1 MNESHLLRESKTKIA
16 QIKTVINEKNN
27 EEQNHELECKTLSG
41 VVVSD
46 KADKTITVKVERKVK
61 HPKYGKIIKRSTKI
75 HAHDESNSAKMGDV
89 VTVQECKPYSKNKTW
104 LLIDSAIAGNDKA
117 VEVEETQSNEEPSS

>member
-1 MNESHLLRESKTKIA
+1 MSSNARL
-16 QIKTVINEKNN
+16 
-27 EEQNHELECKTLSG
+27 LSG

-104 LLIDSAIAGNDKA
+104 LLLDSSINKSDKA
-117 VEVEETQSNEEPSS
+117 IDAEHAQSHEDSS